1 VKKKKSVSAISLG
14 LSIRKR
20 TYLGRVE
27 NSLYL
32 LQETALILLELGLGL
47 HGALDEQF
55 DIPEL
60 AEVEIALTLQTL
72 NSLLKC
78 VVLLCQSGGLR
89 TTS

>member
-1 VKKKKSVSAISLG
+1 LAIITILVVVG
-14 LSIRKR
+14 SIRRRR

-32 LQETALILLELGLGL
+32 LEKTTLVLFELGLGL

-55 DIPEL
+55 DIPQL
-60 AEVEIALTLQTL
+60 AEVEVALALQTL

-78 VVLLCQSGGLR
+78 IVLLCESGGLG
-89 TTS
+89 TAS

>member
-1 VKKKKSVSAISLG
+1 LAIILVVVD
-14 LSIRKR
+14 IRRR

-32 LQETALILLELGLGL
+32 LEKTTLVLFELGLSL

-55 DIPEL
+55 DIPQL
-60 AEVEIALTLQTL
+60 AEVEVALALQTL

-78 VVLLCQSGGLR
+78 IVLLCQSGGLG

>member
-1 VKKKKSVSAISLG
+1 LAIITILVVVG
-14 LSIRKR
+14 SIR

-32 LQETALILLELGLGL
+32 LEKTTLVLFELGLGL

-55 DIPEL
+55 DIPQL
-60 AEVEIALTLQTL
+60 AEVEVALALQTL

-78 VVLLCQSGGLR
+78 IVLLCESGGLG
-89 TTS
+89 TAS

>member
-1 VKKKKSVSAISLG
+1 LAIFILVVVG
-14 LSIRKR
+14 SIRRRR

-32 LQETALILLELGLGL
+32 LEKTTLVLFELGLGL

-55 DIPEL
+55 DIPQL
-60 AEVEIALTLQTL
+60 AEVEVALALQTL

-78 VVLLCQSGGLR
+78 IVLLCESGGLG
-89 TTS
+89 TAS